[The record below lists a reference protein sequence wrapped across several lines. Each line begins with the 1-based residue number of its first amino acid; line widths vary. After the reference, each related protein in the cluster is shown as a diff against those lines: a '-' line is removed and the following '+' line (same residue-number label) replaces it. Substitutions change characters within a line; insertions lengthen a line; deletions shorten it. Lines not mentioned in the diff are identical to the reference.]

1 MKGSERKCVGWGGR
15 GGLQV
20 HVFLLNVLSRTA
32 AFVSSEIKSI
42 YIKLDNIVGFL
53 LNMSYSFIS

>member
-1 MKGSERKCVGWGGR
+1 MKGSERKCVGWGGT

-32 AFVSSEIKSI
+32 AFVSSEINSI
-42 YIKLDNIVGFL
+42 YKT
-53 LNMSYSFIS
+53 